1 MLTRN
6 QRIIKHLFDISIS
19 LVLLLLAMV
28 PLVVLVIISTID
40 TGKNGLFVQKRIGR
54 YGKPFNLIKIRS
66 LKGSDH
72 QDAIEIRDNETVFGS
87 WLRRSKL
94 DELPQLINVL
104 WGDMSLVGPRPDV
117 PGYADCLSEEDKII
131 LSIKPGLTGPATLK
145 YKDED
150 RILLEQDDPKKYN
163 DEVIWPDKV
172 AINKEYIQNW
182 SLQKDIGYLLA
193 SVKGVGSL
201 E

>member
-6 QRIIKHLFDISIS
+6 QRIVKHLFDISVS
-19 LVLLLLAMV
+19 LVLLILVML

-54 YGKPFNLIKIRS
+54 YGKPFNLLKIRS
-66 LKGSDH
+66 LKGDSH
-72 QDAIEIRDNETVFGS
+72 KDAIEISENETKFGS
-87 WLRRSKL
+87 WLRRTKL

-104 WGDMSLVGPRPDV
+104 RGDMSLVGPRPDV
-117 PGYADCLSEEDKII
+117 PGYADCLNEDDKVI

-150 RILLEQDDPKKYN
+150 RILLEQEDPIEYN
-163 DEVIWPDKV
+163 DTVIWPDKV
-172 AINKEYIQNW
+172 VINKEYITNW
-182 SLQKDIGYLLA
+182 SLQKDIGYLC
-193 SVKGVGSL
+193 SSIFN
-201 E
+201 